1 MQTSDL
7 FACPNGNTKK
17 GSLMR
22 LHKNKAKLLPA
33 FLALIAVLFAA
44 CGGSSGNNS
53 SSNSKKAPTSQQVF
67 TFPEEGVA
75 DINTF
80 DPALASDLNSSQAL
94 TLVFTGLVQ
103 LNDNLQVI
111 PQMASSWNVSSDG
124 LTYTFHLRPNL
135 KFSDGTPITSQDVIY
150 SINRAIDPATK
161 STVGPY
167 YLALIK
173 DAGSFGSG
181 KGNIK
186 TLIGDSLLAPDP
198 NTVVIKITKPAAY
211 FLDALTYPTS
221 YVVEKSLIDKYGTS
235 WTDHLEQ
242 GGGDGPFK
250 VQSYTHGTQ
259 IVFVPNPYYYG
270 PKPQLQ
276 KVVYPFYKQT
286 DTAYRAYQT
295 NQVDIAAVPTSDIA
309 QAKTLPNNQYHATPQ
324 LSIWYYAMNYLVK
337 PFDNIDIRQAF
348 ELALNKNLIASN
360 IWKGTVIPT
369 NHIVPKG
376 MPGYDPNLTGPDGV
390 QGTGGDAAK
399 AKQLLQAGMQAEG
412 WTSVSQIPS
421 VSIQYPSGT
430 TDLDNEMAADAQ
442 MWQNVLGIS
451 VKVEPTDFNK
461 LVQETTAAVGNAHGL
476 QMWAIGWIADYP
488 DPQDWTSLQFCK
500 GCAQNGMNYGQN
512 QTSDAAAQQQVQQE
526 LIQADSMPA
535 GSARYAAYNKAEQQL
550 VNDVAWLPMYQNV
563 ATTVLKPWVH
573 GLVFNSDGLTP
584 PNDWGSIYITSH

>member
-1 MQTSDL
+1 
-7 FACPNGNTKK
+7 
-17 GSLMR
+17 MR
-22 LHKNKAKLLPA
+22 MSKQFKVKFLPA
-33 FLALIAVLFAA
+33 FLALIALLFAA
-44 CGGSSGNNS
+44 CGGGSGNTTSSGPQ
-53 SSNSKKAPTSQQVF
+53 KAPASQQVF
-67 TFPEEGVA
+67 TYPEEGVS
-75 DINTF
+75 DIQTF
-80 DPALASDLNSSQAL
+80 DPALVSDLNSSEAL

-111 PQMASSWNVSSDG
+111 PQMASSWDISSDG

-135 KFSDGTPITSQDVIY
+135 KFSDGTPITSADVAY

-167 YLALIK
+167 YLTLIK
-173 DAGSFGSG
+173 DANAFASG
-181 KGNIK
+181 TSKIK
-186 TLIGDSLLAPDP
+186 TLIGDSIVTPDAQ
-198 NTVVIKITKPAAY
+198 TIQITITKPAVY

-221 YVVEKSLIDKYGTS
+221 YVVEKSLIDKYGTA

-250 VQSYTHGTQ
+250 VQSYTHGRQ

-276 KVVYPFYKQT
+276 KVVYPFYKQS
-286 DTAYRAYQT
+286 DTAYRAYQV
-295 NQVDIAAVPTSDIA
+295 NQVDTAGVPTASIA
-309 QAKTLPNNQYHATPQ
+309 QAKALPNGQFHQTPQ
-324 LSIWYYAMNYLVK
+324 LNIWYYTMNYLVK

-390 QGTGGDAAK
+390 QGTGGDTAK

-421 VSIQYPSGT
+421 VSIEYPSGSP
-430 TDLDNEMAADAQ
+430 DLDNEMAADAQ

-461 LVQETTAAVGNAHGL
+461 LIDQTTAAINNPKGL

-500 GCAQNGMNYGQN
+500 GCSQNGMNYGQN
-512 QTSDAAAQQQVQQE
+512 QTSDAATQQQTQQA
-526 LIQADSMPA
+526 LLQADSMPA
-535 GSARYAAYNKAEQQL
+535 GSARLAAYNSAEQQL
-550 VNDVAWLPMYQNV
+550 VNDVAWLPMYQ
-563 ATTVLKPWVH
+563 AISTFVLKPWVH
-573 GLVFNSDGLTP
+573 GIVPNADGLIP
-584 PNDWGSIYITSH
+584 PNDWGSIYITTH